1 MSTVSILSTSS
12 LLWRSW
18 AGQRIT
24 RGQWIGD
31 TGSFICSW
39 IQGLIVK
46 WRMILLVRQRFKIF
60 PSEEYMAHFSHRRSG
75 GNSKLRSKVGR
86 NPERQRRLVWFLT
99 RSITWARVIY
109 IFYRSP
115 ECSIRTALFF
125 FRGATRISLGYSNW
139 SDWEECSVLLAF
151 GAGAMVATTHP
162 HHRLP
167 ILHGKGEIHVDL
179 LCWMRVS
186 LRYLGIS
193 PSYHTATNTN
203 NLWLRSDC
211 FFVLFLELLFLRRQ
225 SDCSNQPTARV
236 VGAQVWL
243 FVWHTVSYGYDWRE
257 CCQHRVS
264 KRFPICC

>member
-24 RGQWIGD
+24 RSQWIHGAN
-31 TGSFICSW
+31 GSFICSW

-75 GNSKLRSKVGR
+75 GNSQLRSKVGR

-179 LCWMRVS
+179 LRWMRVS

-203 NLWLRSDC
+203 NIWLRSV
-211 FFVLFLELLFLRRQ
+211 FFFGSGTIVFAKTVRLLEPADGTCRRRAGLTLCVTHRFIRLRLAWMLSAQ
-225 SDCSNQPTARV
+225 SV
-236 VGAQVWL
+236 
-243 FVWHTVSYGYDWRE
+243 
-257 CCQHRVS
+257 
-264 KRFPICC
+264 